1 MRMTRKFA
9 AVASGIAL
17 TGGLLVTSA
26 GTVGATEVT
35 PTAASDCPLGWYCVW
50 SGENYTG
57 RMQKVEGNNADLTRF
72 VVFQGFKSRYQHGR
86 NCDFKWYSG
95 TNYTSS
101 SGIIKRGSKLTG
113 STTHFIKSNKWVNC
127 V

>member
-35 PTAASDCPLGWYCVW
+35 PTAASDCPSGWYCVW
-50 SGENYTG
+50 FGENYTG
-57 RMQKVEGNNADLTRF
+57 RMQKVEGNNANLTQF
-72 VVFQGFKSRYQHGR
+72 AVFQGFKSRYQHGK

-95 TNYTSS
+95 TNYTGS